1 MASTFPSFP
10 LPTGEGGAKRRVR
23 GTISNQTKERILI
36 SLVSPFFTAHAA
48 LLRTHEKVFKLSR
61 CSSVRYYESGERR
74 IKRRNGLLI

>member
-48 LLRTHEKVFKLSR
+48 SCERMKRFSSCRAAVLFDTMNPANAESRDGTVF
-61 CSSVRYYESGERR
+61 
-74 IKRRNGLLI
+74 